1 MRLNRRL
8 GGAASEFIERWGRN
22 HATKRTRDTVAGT
35 TFERACI
42 ARRCI
47 ALTSKQAQLMH

>member
-35 TFERACI
+35 AFERACI

-47 ALTSKQAQLMH
+47 ALTSKQAELMH